1 MGFRT
6 GDYRVPKTPYP
17 EGAFNPLSLRQPGG
31 SRTRLSLSV
40 TRVERFGPNRRRN
53 LWSEVIRV
61 IWSGVFRVGHLRPN
75 RRRNLSRTH
84 DYSQANA
91 WQDGPAPRATRL
103 LESGSG
109 FRASPPAAIPE
120 NQHIISVHD
129 RIRIFQAQHWN
140 SLAQHR
146 RVGLIESRRVDAS
159 RRRCK
164 SKWEFI
170 SRKVLI
176 KWFR

>member
-1 MGFRT
+1 MWGSARGTTESPRPRT
-6 GDYRVPKTPYP
+6 RKVHST
-17 EGAFNPLSLRQPGG
+17 LSLCA
-31 SRTRLSLSV
+31 SREDHVPVSLSV

-53 LWSEVIRV
+53 LWSEVFRV
-61 IWSGVFRVGHLRPN
+61 IWSGVFRVGHLRPS